1 MDSWHSTPERDGVW
15 VEREGSEPE
24 YSVEQIDSAIQRAVE
39 AGDPKAVR
47 ELSRYRHHYYTE
59 EVHTR
64 INRSELIEAAGFF
77 GLCLL
82 LLIVPISMN
91 YIRCGRFRLW
101 NPSAPESIVGSKK

>member
-1 MDSWHSTPERDGVW
+1 MDSWSSTPDRDRIW
-15 VEREGSEPE
+15 LEREGLSPE
-24 YSVEQIDSAIQRAVE
+24 YSLEQIRSAMSRARKDGNFE
-39 AGDPKAVR
+39 AMS
-47 ELSRYRHHYYTE
+47 ELSQLREHYYIE

-64 INRSELIEAAGFF
+64 INSSELIEAASFF

-82 LLIVPISMN
+82 FLIVPISMN